1 MTTCIE
7 DGFRITRNR
16 LPRLSIALIAV
27 ALLLCRQ
34 AAAGDSSD
42 YSDYKELFRYLIEAN
57 TAQVVMLHEQ
67 DLIDRDLAAALARAL
82 LEFPDTDIPA
92 GTPSSYPNYLDL
104 ESELEAAV
112 GSEASNIH
120 IGRSRNDLGATMNLM
135 LMRAQV
141 LELVGALAGL
151 RSDLLGM
158 AAEHVDTV
166 MPGYTHGVQAQPTTL
181 AHFILAFDAGLE
193 RDGERLRQ
201 AYARINRSP
210 LGSGAFTTSGFELD
224 RERLAELL
232 GFPALVENSY
242 DAIVVNTMDTKLE
255 FASALAISALNVG
268 RFAQYLLFQYDEPAP
283 GLLLT
288 GSITGRSS
296 IMPQKRNPSAI
307 ERLRLAASEVAGN
320 AQTQALIAH
329 NTPMYE
335 VKDVRQDH
343 LYRLNGTVAN
353 MLDTYHRL
361 GEVLASLTVRPDL
374 LRRKVDR
381 EYSTMTEL
389 ADMLKREAGVPFRIG
404 HEVASKLT
412 SYGRSREKTLGEI
425 TRDEVDHIYRE
436 VTGEELPLSE
446 EQVRQAFDAGFFVR
460 SRAGIGG
467 PQPASVERMLAA
479 QRVDV
484 QVLFDW
490 AESERAR
497 LAAASGR
504 LDRAATRLVH

>member
-1 MTTCIE
+1 MSTNFNA
-7 DGFRITRNR
+7 GLRNGRNR
-16 LPRLSIALIAV
+16 LPRLSIALCAC

-34 AAAGDSSD
+34 ATAAES
-42 YSDYKELFRYLIEAN
+42 SDYKELFRYMIEAN
-57 TAQVVMLHEQ
+57 KAQVVMLREQ
-67 DLIDRDLAAALARAL
+67 ELIDRDLAAALARAL
-82 LEFPDTDIPA
+82 LEFPEADIPT

-104 ESELEAAV
+104 ESKLEAAV

-135 LMRAQV
+135 LMRAHV
-141 LELVGALAGL
+141 LELAGALAGV

-193 RDGERLRQ
+193 RDGERLQQ
-201 AYARINRSP
+201 AYGRINRSP

-232 GFPALVENSY
+232 GFPALVDNSY

-255 FASALAISALNVG
+255 LASALAISALNVG
-268 RFAQYLLFQYDEPAP
+268 RFAQHLLFQYDDPAP
-283 GLLLT
+283 GLFLT

-361 GEVLASLTVRPDL
+361 REVLASLTIRPDL
-374 LRRKVDR
+374 LRRKVDQ

-404 HEVASKLT
+404 HEVASELT
-412 SYGRSREKTLGEI
+412 TYGRSRQKTLGEI
-425 TRDEVDHIYRE
+425 TREEVDHIYRE

-467 PQPASVERMLAA
+467 PQPASVERMLAD
-479 QRVDV
+479 QREDV
-484 QVLFDW
+484 ETLVDW
-490 AESERAR
+490 AESERDR
-497 LAAASGR
+497 LAAASER
-504 LDRAATRLVH
+504 LDRAATRLFR